1 MRPHKAGCRQ
11 TDSAKL
17 RPWTQTSISAL
28 PGALNCD
35 GKWHSAN
42 WCHTQKRHTPSLDF
56 YLFLFLSLEVSTS
69 CLLPSCATTSTKP
82 KLPLCYSLSCKSQT
96 LICRV
101 PQVPLHHRSGHSR
114 SPAALAWSEHAG
126 SKSSR
131 ACRKADAGVRS
142 ASIPHGLDMQP
153 AGRICSK

>member
-1 MRPHKAGCRQ
+1 MRPYKAGCRQ

-56 YLFLFLSLEVSTS
+56 SLFLFLSLEVSTS
-69 CLLPSCATTSTKP
+69 CLLPSCATTSTKS

-96 LICRV
+96 LICREC
-101 PQVPLHHRSGHSR
+101 PCITALDTLTRLPLLLGLSTLAVNPRELAER
-114 SPAALAWSEHAG
+114 LTLEFVLPAYPTDLT
-126 SKSSR
+126 
-131 ACRKADAGVRS
+131 
-142 ASIPHGLDMQP
+142 P